1 MSESS
6 RAQDKQLADNNNM
19 NRANLLLLD
28 EFRLISKDVIDTI
41 LRKFLTQRRMPR
53 YDSLSKADRIKE
65 YEKEKNMTLYLS
77 SSYFQD

>member
-65 YEKEKNMTLYLS
+65 YKKEKNMTLYLS